1 MIANLEAIV
10 ERIVADW
17 ASKNGIRDASL
28 ERSRQVIR
36 FCANSIR
43 ATHRHEYDTAGA
55 LLGQARAGAAEMC
68 AEAEPYADIYYS
80 GYVQDALK
88 ELAEAAI
95 SLALVQG
102 QPVPEPEAIGVPYA
116 AYLNGL
122 GEAIGEMRRFALD
135 AIRRDD
141 VAEAE
146 RIMGIMDEAYGL
158 LVTIDFP
165 DTLTRGLRRTTDMVR
180 GVTERTRGDL
190 TTAVRQEKL
199 QEALR
204 AFEDRYSAPGD
215 SSP

>member
-1 MIANLEAIV
+1 MVDNLETVV

-36 FCANSIR
+36 SCANSIR
-43 ATHRHEYDTAGA
+43 ATHRHEFDKARE
-55 LLGQARAGAAEMC
+55 LLSEARAGAAEMC

-88 ELAEAAI
+88 EVAEAAI
-95 SLALVQG
+95 SIALVKG
-102 QPVPEPEAIGVPYA
+102 EPVPNPEEIGVPYA

-146 RIMGIMDEAYGL
+146 RILEIMDEAYGL

-190 TTAVRQEKL
+190 TTAVQQEKL

-204 AFEDRYSAPGD
+204 HFEARLQQQLGS
-215 SSP
+215 

>member
-1 MIANLEAIV
+1 MIANLEAVV

-28 ERSRQVIR
+28 ERSRQVTR

-43 ATHRHEYDTAGA
+43 ATHRHEFDTAHA
-55 LLGQARAGAAEMC
+55 LLGEALAGATEMC

-88 ELAEAAI
+88 EVAEAAI
-95 SLALVQG
+95 LLALVQG
-102 QPVPEPEAIGVPYA
+102 EPVPDPEAIGVPYA

-122 GEAIGEMRRFALD
+122 GEAVGEMRRFALD

-141 VAEAE
+141 VLEAE
-146 RIMGIMDEAYGL
+146 RVMEMMDEAYGL

-190 TTAVRQEKL
+190 TTAAQQEKL
-199 QEALR
+199 QAALR
-204 AFEDRYSAPGD
+204 DFEARLGD
-215 SSP
+215 LRHD